1 MALTVTPAEL
11 TATALTLT
19 TAAQPNITSVGTL
32 TTLTVDDITING
44 STISDA
50 GEFTL
55 DIGGDINIDA
65 DGGDINFKDGGT
77 LFGQISNSSG
87 LYLVS
92 NVVDAPMYLRGND
105 GTSYVNA
112 LTIDFQNGGRVG
124 IGDPTPQALL
134 DVGGGYGGN
143 TTVATFAHAT
153 DAYIEIENMTS
164 QNGAGIILTNAGTK
178 KWTIQKDTSAHSL
191 HIQDTSSDVM
201 TFLQG
206 GNVGI
211 GINPSNTFSVGASG
225 TVTTRYTSTDTSAF
239 SLLMFENSGSIVF
252 SADHGNAAANSDI
265 VFKADGATEKM
276 RILSGGD
283 VAFAANTTGAA
294 LIKGVSGNQTDRNTG
309 GYPQY
314 TFVGNEGTGMRRVS
328 SNVLALDSGGAERVR
343 IDSSG
348 NVGINHTSPEHH
360 LHVTE
365 PASNEDGIVKIG
377 GSNAGLGLELRYDQ
391 AGNTLT
397 EIVANPTYT
406 NVNSLMKLCVD
417 GDANANQIVLTGA
430 GTVSMGEFSTT
441 DYRDGRLHTG
451 LQGSGND
458 LRVTASGNA
467 HVDISAVTS
476 NSTYLTINSG
486 ESRLNTDA
494 GYLAFGHNTNHSVP
508 AFVAYIMHRSR
519 GATNQGY
526 FDFYTRNTSGTAI
539 HTARMDGDAS
549 SGLYSRDGG
558 VHSLSDGRLKKN
570 IQDLTYSMEEF
581 KALKPRTFE
590 WINTGD
596 HPEGIQNGFIAQELP
611 ELHKSN
617 YVVGEKT
624 GPLDEDID
632 PDYALVKDEN
642 GVGNAFGASL
652 GSNDAM
658 YVSIIQQ
665 LIARIEALENK

>member
-1 MALTVTPAEL
+1 MANTKVKAEQL
-11 TATALTLT
+11 E
-19 TAAQPNITSVGTL
+19 AAQTNITSVGTL
-32 TTLTVDDITING
+32 TSLTVDDITIDG

>member
-92 NVVDAPMYLRGND
+92 NISDADIFIRGND
-105 GTSYVNA
+105 GGSYVNA
-112 LTIDFQNGGRVG
+112 LTFDMS
-124 IGDPTPQALL
+124 A
-134 DVGGGYGGN
+134 GGN
-143 TTVATFAHAT
+143 ATFAGEVT
-153 DAYIEIENMTS
+153 FNKDIGLGM
-164 QNGAGIILTNAGTK
+164 NGAAFGTGVPTINFKGTSNSNTRAGALLFKENNDDDVAALYVTDGQDGYGTVLAAYQGDIKFSTGTLAGYKMTIASTGIVTIRPDTGATTGTLRLHNGNGHSSNVSHGS
-178 KWTIQKDTSAHSL
+178 IQYTGNMDFFTGG
-191 HIQDTSSDVM
+191 SSDSR
-201 TFLQG
+201 FF
-206 GNVGI
+206 VGMHGEI
-211 GINPSNTFSVGASG
+211 GIN
-225 TVTTRYTSTDTSAF
+225 TS
-239 SLLMFENSGSIVF
+239 
-252 SADHGNAAANSDI
+252 
-265 VFKADGATEKM
+265 
-276 RILSGGD
+276 
-283 VAFAANTTGAA
+283 
-294 LIKGVSGNQTDRNTG
+294 
-309 GYPQY
+309 
-314 TFVGNEGTGMRRVS
+314 
-328 SNVLALDSGGAERVR
+328 
-343 IDSSG
+343 
-348 NVGINHTSPEHH
+348 SPEHH

-365 PASNEDGIVKIG
+365 PGSSKEDGIVKIG
-377 GSNAGLGLELRYDQ
+377 GSGANLGLELRYNQSGATSTD
-391 AGNTLT
+391 
-397 EIVANPTYT
+397 IIANPTYS
-406 NVNSLMKLCVD
+406 NAASLMRICVD
-417 GDANANQIVLTGA
+417 GDDNPNQIVLTGA

-458 LRVTASGNA
+458 LRVTAAGNA

-476 NSTYLTINSG
+476 NSAYVTINSG
-486 ESRLNTDA
+486 ESRLNNDA

-526 FDFYTRNTSGTAI
+526 FDFYNRNSSGTAI
-539 HTARMDGDAS
+539 HAARIDGDDS
-549 SGLYSRDGG
+549 NGLYSRTGN
-558 VHSLSDGRLKKN
+558 VSNLSDQRLKKN
-570 IQDLTYSMEEF
+570 IQDLTYSMDEF

-596 HPEGIQNGFIAQELP
+596 HPEGVQNGFVAQELP
-611 ELHKSN
+611 EHLKST
-617 YVVGEKT
+617 YDIGQKT
-624 GPLDEDID
+624 GPLEEDID

-642 GVGNAFGASL
+642 GIGTAFAASL

-665 LIARIEALENK
+665 LIARIEALENN